1 MISGLRAAVGGQ
13 EILRGVDLGVES
25 GQVHAVMGPNGS
37 GKSTLAHV
45 IMGKPGYEVSG
56 GSVTLDGTELLGL
69 LNIYHDRPREWTDD
83 ELDTLAALA
92 TQAGVAIKTAQNYTQ
107 MATWAAQLQS
117 IQQLGARLNRLTS
130 VHEIGLAIA
139 TELRQLLDYHNV
151 RVYRLYGDDLIP
163 VAMQGQVGEY
173 VDETPEQLRIKV
185 GHGITGWVAANKQA
199 QNLPDAASDPT
210 LKDQYDWVVVDSPPV
225 MAVTDACIIAHDA
238 TGVLFVVGAEMTS
251 RDMASVALD
260 QLEGAQAKFV
270 GAVLNRVELKRHGYY
285 YSRYYRKEYVDHYAK
300 SAN

>member
-1 MISGLRAAVGGQ
+1 MSSCCPWQPASWPALSNAPAFSTRRSSRCTDLMHCVEWPKTSAASWTSNRSWPAWSTTRWCCSGVRAAVVQ
-13 EILRGVDLGVES
+13 EGFDTVCTAPLF
-25 GQVHAVMGPNGS
+25 
-37 GKSTLAHV
+37 
-45 IMGKPGYEVSG
+45 
-56 GSVTLDGTELLGL
+56 DGTELLGL

-185 GHGITGWVAANKQA
+185 G
-199 QNLPDAASDPT
+199 
-210 LKDQYDWVVVDSPPV
+210 
-225 MAVTDACIIAHDA
+225 
-238 TGVLFVVGAEMTS
+238 
-251 RDMASVALD
+251 
-260 QLEGAQAKFV
+260 
-270 GAVLNRVELKRHGYY
+270 
-285 YSRYYRKEYVDHYAK
+285 
-300 SAN
+300 